1 MEDGRKER
9 EKLGTNGDGTD
20 VKKEKKNQCKN
31 RTREDGWR
39 EKRGGM
45 GILEN
50 KVRATA
56 SVHRRRPWNGELCRF
71 VQPAASWCAP
81 TRYFGLSF
89 AAERP
94 PSANIGSKQN
104 YKLCPTPLASRAL
117 PTSTASVASLR
128 PTCSGLRV
136 LLATPLAPSRRDVA
150 HRVRYSKEQRIEKLG
165 KFVNFFFS
173 LGVISIEIR
182 ITFSSLE

>member
-1 MEDGRKER
+1 MEVGRKERERER

-20 VKKEKKNQCKN
+20 VKKRKKNQCKN

-81 TRYFGLSF
+81 TRHFV
-89 AAERP
+89 AERP

-104 YKLCPTPLASRAL
+104 YKLCSTPLAPRAL

-136 LLATPLAPSRRDVA
+136 RLATPLAPSRRDVA
-150 HRVRYSKEQRIEKLG
+150 HRVRKNNESRNL
-165 KFVNFFFS
+165 VNS
-173 LGVISIEIR
+173 
-182 ITFSSLE
+182 